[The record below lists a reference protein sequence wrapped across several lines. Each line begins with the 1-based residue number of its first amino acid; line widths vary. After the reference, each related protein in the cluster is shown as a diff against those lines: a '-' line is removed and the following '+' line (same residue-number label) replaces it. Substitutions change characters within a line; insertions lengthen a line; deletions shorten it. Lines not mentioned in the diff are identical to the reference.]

1 MNLDLYRKRQVAYG
15 GSSSIDKLDYRNK
28 QLFNRALQE
37 SFNAEE
43 VVLNNKDWRALILE
57 DKLTL
62 ELDQKWIGMPLE
74 SNLKPGD
81 VIHVKRND
89 VRWIMVQTDLS
100 ERSFCRC
107 VGKRCVVEITW
118 RDEDDNVHSSWA
130 ALRGPTETSIKT
142 EARKHILFDQ
152 GNEKVALWLPDT
164 PETKSL
170 RRYKHIMVKGET
182 WEIASVDYL
191 TTPGILELNLV
202 EAQDNRDLDNTS
214 LGIARDNKF
223 TFTNVFD
230 KDLDF
235 QLNTYISLEPYLTKD
250 GVDITEEKES
260 EFIFTCYPD
269 TYTYDEVHL
278 GVSFSELGNYHI
290 TIGYPNMKMV
300 KEYDIEI
307 KQYDTEEESYYL
319 IKGNS
324 IIRPL
329 VNSLESY
336 DIDYFVNGVQ
346 TPITPGKWV
355 FDTRF
360 ATVKSQ
366 STYHIDLDFTG
377 EIGTMTLQY
386 VVGDKVL
393 AEKEITVY
401 SVFG

>member
-43 VVLNNKDWRALILE
+43 VVLNNEDWRALILE

-107 VGKRCVVEITW
+107 VGKRCVTEITW

-260 EFIFTCYPD
+260 EFVFTCYPD

-307 KQYDTEEESYYL
+307 KQYDAEEESYYL

-366 STYHIDLDFTG
+366 SVYHIDLDFTG

>member
-81 VIHVKRND
+81 IIHVKRND

-107 VGKRCVVEITW
+107 VGKRCVTEITW

-260 EFIFTCYPD
+260 EFVFTCYPD

-366 STYHIDLDFTG
+366 SVYHIDLDFTG

>member
-107 VGKRCVVEITW
+107 VGKRCVAEITW

-260 EFIFTCYPD
+260 EFVFTCYPD

-307 KQYDTEEESYYL
+307 KQYETEVESYYL

-386 VVGDKVL
+386 VVDNKVL

>member
-1 MNLDLYRKRQVAYG
+1 MNLDLYRKRQEAYG

-107 VGKRCVVEITW
+107 VGKRCVTEITW

-191 TTPGILELNLV
+191 TTPGILELNLI

-260 EFIFTCYPD
+260 EFVFTCYPD

>member
-107 VGKRCVVEITW
+107 VGKRCVTEITW

-260 EFIFTCYPD
+260 EFVFTCYPD

-366 STYHIDLDFTG
+366 SVYHIDLDFTG

>member
-107 VGKRCVVEITW
+107 VGKRCVIEITW

-366 STYHIDLDFTG
+366 SVYHIDLDFTG

>member
-1 MNLDLYRKRQVAYG
+1 MNLDLYRKRQAAYG
-15 GSSSIDKLDYRNK
+15 GSSAVDKLDYRNK

-89 VRWIMVQTDLS
+89 IRWIMVQTDLS

-107 VGKRCVVEITW
+107 VGKRCVTEITW

-164 PETKSL
+164 QETKSL

-260 EFIFTCYPD
+260 EFVFTCYPD

-307 KQYDTEEESYYL
+307 KQYETEKESYYL

-346 TPITPGKWV
+346 TSITPGKWV
-355 FDTRF
+355 FDTNF

-366 STYHIDLDFTG
+366 SAYHIDLDFTG

-386 VVGDKVL
+386 VVGNKVL

>member
-107 VGKRCVVEITW
+107 VGKRCVTEITW

-260 EFIFTCYPD
+260 EFVFTCYPD

-307 KQYDTEEESYYL
+307 KQYETEIESYYL

-355 FDTRF
+355 FDKNF
-360 ATVKSQ
+360 ATAKSQ
-366 STYHIDLDFTG
+366 SAYHIDLDFTG

-386 VVGDKVL
+386 VVDNKVL

>member
-107 VGKRCVVEITW
+107 VGKRCVTEITW

-260 EFIFTCYPD
+260 EFVFTCYPD
-269 TYTYDEVHL
+269 AYTYDEVHL

-366 STYHIDLDFTG
+366 SVYHIDLDFTG

>member
-89 VRWIMVQTDLS
+89 IRWIMVQTDLS

-107 VGKRCVVEITW
+107 VGKRCVAEITW

-164 PETKSL
+164 QETKSL

-260 EFIFTCYPD
+260 EFVFTCYPD

-300 KEYDIEI
+300 REYDIEI
-307 KQYDTEEESYYL
+307 KQYETEVESYYL

>member
-1 MNLDLYRKRQVAYG
+1 MNLDLYRKRQEAYG

-107 VGKRCVVEITW
+107 VGKRCVIEITW

-366 STYHIDLDFTG
+366 SVYHIDLDFTG

>member
-81 VIHVKRND
+81 VIYVKRND

-107 VGKRCVVEITW
+107 VGKRCVTEITW

-260 EFIFTCYPD
+260 EFVFTCYPD

>member
-1 MNLDLYRKRQVAYG
+1 
-15 GSSSIDKLDYRNK
+15 
-28 QLFNRALQE
+28 
-37 SFNAEE
+37 
-43 VVLNNKDWRALILE
+43 
-57 DKLTL
+57 
-62 ELDQKWIGMPLE
+62 MPLE

-107 VGKRCVVEITW
+107 VGKRCVTEITW

-230 KDLDF
+230 KEPRLPIKYIY
-235 QLNTYISLEPYLTKD
+235 QLRTLLN
-250 GVDITEEKES
+250 
-260 EFIFTCYPD
+260 
-269 TYTYDEVHL
+269 
-278 GVSFSELGNYHI
+278 
-290 TIGYPNMKMV
+290 
-300 KEYDIEI
+300 
-307 KQYDTEEESYYL
+307 
-319 IKGNS
+319 KGWSRYN
-324 IIRPL
+324 
-329 VNSLESY
+329 
-336 DIDYFVNGVQ
+336 
-346 TPITPGKWV
+346 
-355 FDTRF
+355 
-360 ATVKSQ
+360 
-366 STYHIDLDFTG
+366 
-377 EIGTMTLQY
+377 
-386 VVGDKVL
+386 
-393 AEKEITVY
+393 
-401 SVFG
+401 

>member
-1 MNLDLYRKRQVAYG
+1 MNLDLYRKRQEAYG

-107 VGKRCVVEITW
+107 VGKRCVAEITW

-260 EFIFTCYPD
+260 EFVFTCYPD

-366 STYHIDLDFTG
+366 SVYHIDLDFTG

>member
-1 MNLDLYRKRQVAYG
+1 MNLDLYRKRQEASG

-43 VVLNNKDWRALILE
+43 VVLNNEDWRALILE

-107 VGKRCVVEITW
+107 VGKRCVTEITW
-118 RDEDDNVHSSWA
+118 TDADDNVHSSWA

-260 EFIFTCYPD
+260 EFVFTCYPD

-366 STYHIDLDFTG
+366 SVYHIDLDFTG

>member
-1 MNLDLYRKRQVAYG
+1 MNLDLYRKRQEAYG
-15 GSSSIDKLDYRNK
+15 GSNSIDKLDYRNK

-107 VGKRCVVEITW
+107 VGKRCVTEITW

-260 EFIFTCYPD
+260 EFVFTCYPD

-366 STYHIDLDFTG
+366 SVYHIDLDFTG

>member
-1 MNLDLYRKRQVAYG
+1 MNLDLYRKRQEAYG
-15 GSSSIDKLDYRNK
+15 GQSSIDKLDYRNK

-107 VGKRCVVEITW
+107 VGKRCVTEITW

-366 STYHIDLDFTG
+366 SVYHIDLDFTG

>member
-1 MNLDLYRKRQVAYG
+1 MNLDLYRKRQEAYG

-81 VIHVKRND
+81 VIYVKRND

-107 VGKRCVVEITW
+107 VGKRCVTEITW

>member
-15 GSSSIDKLDYRNK
+15 GSNSIDKLDYRNK

-43 VVLNNKDWRALILE
+43 VVLNNEDWRALILE

-107 VGKRCVVEITW
+107 VGKRCVTEITW

-260 EFIFTCYPD
+260 EFVFTCYPD

-366 STYHIDLDFTG
+366 SVYHIDLDFTG

>member
-1 MNLDLYRKRQVAYG
+1 MNLDLYRKRQEAYG

-89 VRWIMVQTDLS
+89 IRWIMVQTDLS

-107 VGKRCVVEITW
+107 VGKRCVTEITW

-260 EFIFTCYPD
+260 EFVFTCYPD

-366 STYHIDLDFTG
+366 SVYHIDLDFTG

>member
-1 MNLDLYRKRQVAYG
+1 MNLDLYRKRQTAYG
-15 GSSSIDKLDYRNK
+15 GSSPIDKLDYRNK
-28 QLFNRALQE
+28 RLFNRALQE

-107 VGKRCVVEITW
+107 VGKRCVTEILW

-307 KQYDTEEESYYL
+307 KQHDTEEESYYL

>member
-1 MNLDLYRKRQVAYG
+1 MNLDLYRKRQEAYG

-107 VGKRCVVEITW
+107 VGKRCVTEITW

-360 ATVKSQ
+360 ATIKSQ
-366 STYHIDLDFTG
+366 SVYHIDLDFTG
-377 EIGTMTLQY
+377 EIGTMMLQY

>member
-1 MNLDLYRKRQVAYG
+1 MNLDLYRKRQEAYG

-62 ELDQKWIGMPLE
+62 ELDQKWVGMPLE

-107 VGKRCVVEITW
+107 VGKRCVTEITW

-260 EFIFTCYPD
+260 EFVFTCYPD

-366 STYHIDLDFTG
+366 SVYHIDLDFTG

>member
-15 GSSSIDKLDYRNK
+15 GSNSIDKLDYRNK

-107 VGKRCVVEITW
+107 VGKRCVTEITW
-118 RDEDDNVHSSWA
+118 RDEDDNVHSRWA

>member
-89 VRWIMVQTDLS
+89 IRWIMVQTDLS

-107 VGKRCVVEITW
+107 VGKRCVAEITW

-300 KEYDIEI
+300 REYDIEI
-307 KQYDTEEESYYL
+307 KQYDTEKESYYL

-346 TPITPGKWV
+346 TPVTPGKWV

-386 VVGDKVL
+386 VVGNKVL

>member
-81 VIHVKRND
+81 VIYVKRND
-89 VRWIMVQTDLS
+89 TRWIMVQTDLS

-107 VGKRCVVEITW
+107 VGKRCVTEITW

-366 STYHIDLDFTG
+366 SVYHIDLDFTG

>member
-1 MNLDLYRKRQVAYG
+1 MNLDLYRKRQEAYG

-107 VGKRCVVEITW
+107 VGKRCVTEITW

-164 PETKSL
+164 PETKNL

-260 EFIFTCYPD
+260 EFVFTCYPD

-366 STYHIDLDFTG
+366 SVYHIDLDFTG
-377 EIGTMTLQY
+377 EIGTMMLQY
-386 VVGDKVL
+386 IVGDKVL

>member
-107 VGKRCVVEITW
+107 VGKRCVTEITW

-366 STYHIDLDFTG
+366 SVYHIDLDFTG

>member
-107 VGKRCVVEITW
+107 VGKRCVAEITW

-164 PETKSL
+164 QETKSL

-260 EFIFTCYPD
+260 EFVFTCYPD

>member
-1 MNLDLYRKRQVAYG
+1 MNLDLYRKRQEAYG

-107 VGKRCVVEITW
+107 VGKRCVTEIAW

-260 EFIFTCYPD
+260 EFVFTCYPD

-366 STYHIDLDFTG
+366 SVYHIDLDFTG

>member
-1 MNLDLYRKRQVAYG
+1 MNLDLYRKRQEAYG

-62 ELDQKWIGMPLE
+62 ELDQKWIGMSLE

-81 VIHVKRND
+81 VIYVKRND
-89 VRWIMVQTDLS
+89 TRWIMVQTDLS

-107 VGKRCVVEITW
+107 VGKRCVTEITW

-260 EFIFTCYPD
+260 EFVFTCYPD

-366 STYHIDLDFTG
+366 SVYHIDLDFTG

>member
-1 MNLDLYRKRQVAYG
+1 MNLDLYRKRQEAYG

-107 VGKRCVVEITW
+107 VGKRCVTEITW

-260 EFIFTCYPD
+260 EFVFTCYPD

-366 STYHIDLDFTG
+366 SAYHIDLDFTG

>member
-1 MNLDLYRKRQVAYG
+1 MNLDLYRKRQEAYG

-107 VGKRCVVEITW
+107 VGKRCVTEITW

-366 STYHIDLDFTG
+366 SVYHIDLDFTG

>member
-1 MNLDLYRKRQVAYG
+1 MNLDLYRKRQEAYG

-107 VGKRCVVEITW
+107 VGKRCVTEITW

-260 EFIFTCYPD
+260 EFVFTCYPD

>member
-1 MNLDLYRKRQVAYG
+1 MNLDLYRKRQEAYG

-43 VVLNNKDWRALILE
+43 VVLNNEDWRALILE

-107 VGKRCVVEITW
+107 VGKRCVTEITW

-164 PETKSL
+164 QETKSL

-260 EFIFTCYPD
+260 EFVFTCYPD

-366 STYHIDLDFTG
+366 SVYHIDLDFTG

>member
-107 VGKRCVVEITW
+107 VGKRCVTEITW

-170 RRYKHIMVKGET
+170 RRYKHIMVRGET

-260 EFIFTCYPD
+260 EFVFTCYPD

-366 STYHIDLDFTG
+366 SVYHIDLDFTG

>member
-43 VVLNNKDWRALILE
+43 VVLNNEDWRALILE

-107 VGKRCVVEITW
+107 VGKRCVTEITW

-260 EFIFTCYPD
+260 EFVFTCYPD

-366 STYHIDLDFTG
+366 SVYHIDLDFTG

-386 VVGDKVL
+386 VVDNKVL

>member
-1 MNLDLYRKRQVAYG
+1 MNLDLYRKRQEAYG

-43 VVLNNKDWRALILE
+43 VVLNNKDWLALILE

-107 VGKRCVVEITW
+107 VGKRCVTEITW

-260 EFIFTCYPD
+260 EFVFTCYPD

>member
-1 MNLDLYRKRQVAYG
+1 MNLDLYHKRQAAYG
-15 GSSSIDKLDYRNK
+15 GSSPIDKLNYRNK
-28 QLFNRALQE
+28 KLFNRALQE

-43 VVLNNKDWRALILE
+43 VVLNNQDWRALILE

-107 VGKRCVVEITW
+107 VGKRCVTEITW
-118 RDEDDNVHSSWA
+118 RDEDDNVYSSWA

-170 RRYKHIMVKGET
+170 RRYKYIMVKGET

-260 EFIFTCYPD
+260 EFVFTCYPD
-269 TYTYDEVHL
+269 TYTYDEVHQ

-329 VNSLESY
+329 ANSLESY

-355 FDTRF
+355 FDTNF

-366 STYHIDLDFTG
+366 SAYHIDLDFTG
-377 EIGTMTLQY
+377 EIGTMMLQY

>member
-1 MNLDLYRKRQVAYG
+1 MNLDLYRKRQEAYG

-107 VGKRCVVEITW
+107 VGKRCVTEITW

-366 STYHIDLDFTG
+366 SVYHIDLDFTG
-377 EIGTMTLQY
+377 EIGTMMLQY
-386 VVGDKVL
+386 LVGDKVL